1 MTRLGM
7 LVPSSNTVLEPL
19 CQAILAGVDSVS
31 VHFSRLQ
38 VTENGLGARAH
49 AQFDLKPMLAAARL
63 LADARVDAICW
74 NGTSAGWL
82 GFGADETLCR
92 AIEGETGIPTTSS
105 VLTLN
110 DVLAKRDVRTLGLAT
125 PYTDDVQTA
134 IVETYVAAGVDIVAE
149 AHLGLAENDE
159 FARVSPADVERMV
172 RSVAAAN
179 PDAVVVFC
187 TNLRGADVAP
197 ALEES
202 LGVSVLD
209 SAALGLRGALE
220 RAGVDPALV
229 QDWGSAFAYSR
240 AGKVSGGI
248 G

>member
-19 CQAILAGVDSVS
+19 CQAILAEVDSVS

-38 VTENGLGARAH
+38 VTEIALGGRAL
-49 AQFDLKPMLAAARL
+49 AQFDVEPMLAAARL

-82 GFGADETLCR
+82 GFGADEALCR
-92 AIEGETGIPTTSS
+92 AIECETGIPATSS

-110 DVLAKRDVRTLGLAT
+110 DVLADRDARTLGLAT

-134 IVETYVAAGVDIVAE
+134 IVETYLAAGADVVAE
-149 AHLGLAENDE
+149 AHLGLAENDA
-159 FARVSPADVERMV
+159 FARVPPADVARMV

-187 TNLRGADVAP
+187 TNLRGAYVAP
-197 ALEES
+197 ALEAS

-220 RAGVDPALV
+220 RAGVEPALV